1 MDKKDWRKRFKNRVD
16 LSSRVTHLTKGD
28 TDDEAFENLISIL
41 EEKCIRASKT
51 GSNFIN
57 GDIPAVCLQEA
68 PLIAIAENLQYEEK
82 LREEDEKQRIRYLGF
97 GIRFHKDFIYQ
108 NNGRPVIYDDTNQAK
123 EYLHKSDLWRIVRL
137 DLSDENHM
145 IDWTHEREWR
155 VPGDLL
161 FDYSQCEIIVP
172 SPVYYHKFVEYCL
185 KNNREE
191 ILLEIQGIVVMAS
204 VYY

>member
-123 EYLHKSDLWRIVRL
+123 EYLHKSDWWRIVRL
-137 DLSDENHM
+137 DLSDKNHM
-145 IDWTHEREWR
+145 MDWTHEREWR

>member
-123 EYLHKSDLWRIVRL
+123 EYLHKSDWWRIVRL

-172 SPVYYHKFVEYCL
+172 SPVYFHKFVEYCL

>member
-123 EYLHKSDLWRIVRL
+123 EYLHKSDWWRIVRL

-161 FDYSQCEIIVP
+161 FDYSRCEIIVP